1 MNTQFCLMYLRSII
15 ITCSFFNKL
24 KTNPRYLNHH
34 VNRRCDD
41 LIEMLL
47 TVEADMFYESKRKE
61 LLTTTSDASKK
72 QEGDRHARGLSI
84 DESRVH
90 TDVCV
95 ADIDNIILNV
105 PYAHRKRRETNTRL
119 TPVIQVHN
127 TV

>member
-1 MNTQFCLMYLRSII
+1 MNTQYCFMYLRSII
-15 ITCSFFNKL
+15 ITYSFFNKL
-24 KTNPRYLNHH
+24 KTNPHYLNHH

-47 TVEADMFYESKRKE
+47 AVEADMFFERKRKE

-90 TDVCV
+90 MDVCV
-95 ADIDNIILNV
+95 ADIDNIILNT
-105 PYAHRKRRETNTRL
+105 PYAHRKRKQTNTGL